1 MVKEKSKWEVIKL
14 EIGTAYVV
22 RGAQMICDKG
32 SEIKRINLPVSHGAY
47 SKGNPIINEND
58 NIIGSN
64 ISTFGICRGSCPAN
78 GSNEKTKKC
87 QIMILNKWMNTKEDT
102 LVEGA
107 PALTTASILIC
118 AYGGVIRFITDGQD

>member
-1 MVKEKSKWEVIKL
+1 M

-32 SEIKRINLPVSHGAY
+32 SEAERINLPTSHGVYA
-47 SKGNPIINEND
+47 KGNPIMNEGD
-58 NIIGSN
+58 NVVGSN
-64 ISTFGICRGSCPAN
+64 IGNFGVCRGSCPSN
-78 GSNEKTKKC
+78 GSDERTKKC
-87 QIMILNKWMNTKEDT
+87 QIMILNKWLNTKGDT
-102 LVEGA
+102 LIEGA